1 MATNHYFNH
10 YGTNTPDQRLVESI
24 VIESI
29 KSFGIDVHYMPRTQ
43 VNTDSI
49 FGEDRISKFEDARM
63 VEVYVKSIDG
73 FEGDGTFVS
82 NFGLEVRDQITFT
95 ISRRRFIDLN
105 FETGNRD
112 KEPLEGDLIFFPLS
126 DSLFEIKHVQDTN
139 VFYQMGGLQTF
150 DLVCELFEYAD
161 EAIDTGIAALDQIEI
176 DHSYSIKFTL
186 GAGTGTYTVG
196 ESVYQGSTGYSNA
209 TIKGEIFGVTG
220 TDLVYKNL
228 LTEGGDNLVREDGNS
243 YVSEGAVTDTSEYTT
258 LTIGNIIGAFSDS
271 SKIFEFPYSFKQEDG
286 DTTSDSILLED
297 ESLTTPNS
305 SATGKLMIETTASY
319 VVSSFDDKTISTG
332 ASTGVQADPYAN
344 NVAIE
349 TVADSILD
357 FSEGNPF
364 SEGTGY

>member
-29 KSFGIDVHYMPRTQ
+29 KSFGIDVHYMPRTE

-63 VEVYVKSIDG
+63 VEVYIKSIDG

-161 EAIDTGIAALDQIEI
+161 EAIDTGIEELDKIEREE
-176 DHSYSIKFTL
+176 SYSIKFTL
-186 GAGTGTYTVG
+186 GTGAGTFTVG
-196 ESVYQGSTGYSNA
+196 EQVYQGSTGYANSA
-209 TIKGEIFGVTG
+209 IKGEVFDWNSSTS
-220 TDLVYKNL
+220 L
-228 LTEGGDNLVREDGNS
+228 LTV
-243 YVSEGAVTDTSEYTT
+243 
-258 LTIGNIIGAFSDS
+258 GNIIGTFDEDNQMYEYPFS
-271 SKIFEFPYSFKQEDG
+271 IALED
-286 DTTSDSILLED
+286 DTTLLLDD
-297 ESLTTPNS
+297 ETTNTPNS
-305 SATGKLMIETTASY
+305 STEGKLFFESGASY
-319 VVSSFDDKTISTG
+319 ATTSVGDDKEIPND
-332 ASTGVQADPYAN
+332 AYAN
-344 NVAIE
+344 NVGIE

-357 FSEGNPF
+357 FTEGNPF
-364 SEGTGY
+364 SEGSGY

>member
-10 YGTNTPDQRLVESI
+10 YGTDTPDQRLVENI

-29 KSFGIDVHYMPRTQ
+29 KSFGIDVHYMPRTE

-63 VEVYVKSIDG
+63 VEVYIKSIDG

-95 ISRRRFIDLN
+95 IARRRFIDLN

-161 EAIDTGIAALDQIEI
+161 EAIDTGIEELDKIEREE
-176 DHSYSIKFTL
+176 SYSIKFTL
-186 GAGTGTYTVG
+186 GTGAGTFTVG
-196 ESVYQGSTGYSNA
+196 EQVYQGSTGYANSA
-209 TIKGEIFGVTG
+209 IKGEVFDWNSSTS
-220 TDLVYKNL
+220 L
-228 LTEGGDNLVREDGNS
+228 LTV
-243 YVSEGAVTDTSEYTT
+243 
-258 LTIGNIIGAFSDS
+258 GNIIGTFDEDNQMYEYPFS
-271 SKIFEFPYSFKQEDG
+271 IALED
-286 DTTSDSILLED
+286 DTTLLLED
-297 ESLTTPNS
+297 ETTNTPNS
-305 SATGKLMIETTASY
+305 STEGKLFFESGASY
-319 VVSSFDDKTISTG
+319 ATTSVGDDKEISTD
-332 ASTGVQADPYAN
+332 AYAN
-344 NVAIE
+344 NVGIE

-357 FSEGNPF
+357 FTEGNPF
-364 SEGTGY
+364 SEGSGY

>member
-10 YGTNTPDQRLVESI
+10 YGTDTPDQKLVENI

-29 KSFGIDVHYMPRTQ
+29 KSFGIDVHYMPRTE

-49 FGEDRISKFEDARM
+49 YGEDRISKFEDARM
-63 VEVYVKSIDG
+63 VEVYIKSIDG

-95 ISRRRFIDLN
+95 IARRRFIDLN

-161 EAIDTGIAALDQIEI
+161 EAIDTGVEELDKIEREE
-176 DHSYSIKFTL
+176 SYSIKFTL
-186 GAGTGTYTVG
+186 GTGAGTFTVG
-196 ESVYQGSTGYSNA
+196 EQVYQGSTGYANSS
-209 TIKGEIFGVTG
+209 TKGEVFDWNSSTS
-220 TDLVYKNL
+220 L
-228 LTEGGDNLVREDGNS
+228 LTV
-243 YVSEGAVTDTSEYTT
+243 
-258 LTIGNIIGAFSDS
+258 GNIIGTFD
-271 SKIFEFPYSFKQEDG
+271 EDNQMYEYPYSIALED
-286 DTTSDSILLED
+286 DTTLLLED
-297 ESLTTPNS
+297 ETTNTPNS
-305 SATGKLMIETTASY
+305 STEGKLFFESGASY
-319 VVSSFDDKTISTG
+319 ATTSFDDKEIATD
-332 ASTGVQADPYAN
+332 AYAN
-344 NVAIE
+344 NVGIE
-349 TVADSILD
+349 TVADGILD

>member
-10 YGTNTPDQRLVESI
+10 YGTDTPDQRLVENI

-29 KSFGIDVHYMPRTQ
+29 KSFGIDVHYMPRTE

-63 VEVYVKSIDG
+63 VEVYIKSIDG

-95 ISRRRFIDLN
+95 IARRRFQELN
-105 FETGNRD
+105 FETGHRD

-161 EAIDTGIAALDQIEI
+161 EAIDTGIEELDKIEREE
-176 DHSYSIKFTL
+176 SYSIKFTL
-186 GAGTGTYTVG
+186 GTGAGTFTVG
-196 ESVYQGSTGYSNA
+196 EQVYQGSTGYANSA
-209 TIKGEIFGVTG
+209 IKGEVFDWNSSTS
-220 TDLVYKNL
+220 L
-228 LTEGGDNLVREDGNS
+228 LTV
-243 YVSEGAVTDTSEYTT
+243 
-258 LTIGNIIGAFSDS
+258 GNIIGTFDEDNQMYEYPFS
-271 SKIFEFPYSFKQEDG
+271 IALED
-286 DTTSDSILLED
+286 DTTLLLED
-297 ESLTTPNS
+297 ETTNTPNS
-305 SATGKLMIETTASY
+305 STEGKLFFESGASY
-319 VVSSFDDKTISTG
+319 ATTSVGDDKEISND
-332 ASTGVQADPYAN
+332 AYAN
-344 NVAIE
+344 NVGIE

-357 FSEGNPF
+357 FTEGNPF
-364 SEGTGY
+364 SEGSGY

>member
-29 KSFGIDVHYMPRTQ
+29 KSFGIDVHYMPRTE

-63 VEVYVKSIDG
+63 VEVYIKSIDG

-95 ISRRRFIDLN
+95 IARRRFIDLN

-161 EAIDTGIAALDQIEI
+161 EAIDTGIDELDKIEREESYTIEFALG
-176 DHSYSIKFTL
+176 SGS
-186 GAGTGTYTVG
+186 GTYNVG
-196 ESVYQGSTGYSNA
+196 ENVYQGTSGYANSS
-209 TIKGEIFGVTG
+209 IKGEVSNWDSG
-220 TDLVYKNL
+220 TSKLKLINVIG
-228 LTEGGDNLVREDGNS
+228 TFSTSDNIYES
-243 YVSEGAVTDTSEYTT
+243 
-258 LTIGNIIGAFSDS
+258 
-271 SKIFEFPYSFKQEDG
+271 PYSIQ
-286 DTTSDSILLED
+286 LED
-297 ESLTTPNS
+297 DSTLLLDDEDIGTPNS
-305 SATGKLMIETTASY
+305 STEGKPIWESTASFAI
-319 VVSSFDDKTISTG
+319 STFDDQEQST
-332 ASTGVQADPYAN
+332 DPSAN

-349 TVADSILD
+349 TVADSIID
-357 FSEGNPF
+357 FTEGNPF
-364 SEGTGY
+364 SEGNI

>member
-10 YGTNTPDQRLVESI
+10 YGTDTPDQKLVENI

-29 KSFGIDVHYMPRTQ
+29 KSFGIDVHYMPRTE

-63 VEVYVKSIDG
+63 VEVYIKSIDG

-161 EAIDTGIAALDQIEI
+161 EAIDTGIEELDKIEREE
-176 DHSYSIKFTL
+176 SYSIKFTL
-186 GAGTGTYTVG
+186 GTGAGTFTVG
-196 ESVYQGSTGYSNA
+196 EQVYQGSTGYANSA
-209 TIKGEIFGVTG
+209 IKGEVFDWNSSTS
-220 TDLVYKNL
+220 L
-228 LTEGGDNLVREDGNS
+228 LTVGNIVGTFDEDYQMYQYPYS
-243 YVSEGAVTDTSEYTT
+243 IALEDDTT
-258 LTIGNIIGAFSDS
+258 LLLD
-271 SKIFEFPYSFKQEDG
+271 DG
-286 DTTSDSILLED
+286 TTN
-297 ESLTTPNS
+297 TPNS
-305 SATGKLMIETTASY
+305 STEGKLFFESGASY
-319 VVSSFDDKTISTG
+319 ATTSVGDDKEISTD
-332 ASTGVQADPYAN
+332 AYAN
-344 NVAIE
+344 NVGIE

-357 FSEGNPF
+357 FTEGNPF
-364 SEGTGY
+364 SEGSGY

>member
-29 KSFGIDVHYMPRTQ
+29 KSFGIDVHYMPRTE

-63 VEVYVKSIDG
+63 VEVYIKSIDG

-95 ISRRRFIDLN
+95 IARRRFIDLN

-161 EAIDTGIAALDQIEI
+161 EAIDTGIDELDKIEREQ
-176 DHSYSIKFTL
+176 SYSIKFTL
-186 GAGTGTYTVG
+186 GTGAGTFTVG
-196 ESVYQGSTGYSNA
+196 EQVYQGSTGYANSA
-209 TIKGEIFGVTG
+209 IKGEVFDWNSSTS
-220 TDLVYKNL
+220 L
-228 LTEGGDNLVREDGNS
+228 LTV
-243 YVSEGAVTDTSEYTT
+243 
-258 LTIGNIIGAFSDS
+258 GNIIGTFD
-271 SKIFEFPYSFKQEDG
+271 EDNQMYEYPYSIALEDG
-286 DTTSDSILLED
+286 TTLLLED
-297 ESLTTPNS
+297 ETTNTPNS
-305 SATGKLMIETTASY
+305 STEGKLFFESGASY
-319 VVSSFDDKTISTG
+319 ATTSFDDKVISTD
-332 ASTGVQADPYAN
+332 AFAN
-344 NVAIE
+344 NVGIE

-357 FSEGNPF
+357 FTEGNPF

>member
-10 YGTNTPDQRLVESI
+10 YGTDTPDQKLVESI

-29 KSFGIDVHYMPRTQ
+29 KSFGIDVHYMPRTE

-63 VEVYVKSIDG
+63 VEVYIKSIDG

-95 ISRRRFIDLN
+95 IARRRFTELN

-161 EAIDTGIAALDQIEI
+161 EAIDTGIEELDKIEREE
-176 DHSYSIKFTL
+176 SFSIKFTL
-186 GAGTGTYTVG
+186 GTGAGTFTVG
-196 ESVYQGSTGYSNA
+196 EQVYQGSTGYANSS
-209 TIKGEIFGVTG
+209 IKGEVFDWNSSTS
-220 TDLVYKNL
+220 L
-228 LTEGGDNLVREDGNS
+228 LTV
-243 YVSEGAVTDTSEYTT
+243 
-258 LTIGNIIGAFSDS
+258 GNIIGTFD
-271 SKIFEFPYSFKQEDG
+271 EDNQMYEYPYSIALED
-286 DTTSDSILLED
+286 DTTLLLED
-297 ESLTTPNS
+297 ETTNTPNS
-305 SATGKLMIETTASY
+305 STEGKLFFESGASY
-319 VVSSFDDKTISTG
+319 ATTSFDDKVIPNDS
-332 ASTGVQADPYAN
+332 YAN
-344 NVAIE
+344 NVGIE
-349 TVADSILD
+349 TVADGILD

>member
-10 YGTNTPDQRLVESI
+10 FGTNTPEQKLIESI

-49 FGEDRISKFEDARM
+49 FGEDRISQFNDARV
-63 VEVYVKSIDG
+63 VEMYIKSVDG

-95 ISRRRFIDLN
+95 VSRRRFTELN
-105 FETGNRD
+105 FEGNNRD
-112 KEPLEGDLIFFPLS
+112 KEPKEGDLIFFPLT
-126 DSLFEIKHVQDTN
+126 DSLLQIMHVQGTN
-139 VFYQMGGLQTF
+139 VFYQTGALQTF

-161 EAIDTGIAALDQIEI
+161 EAIDTGVAKLDQIEI
-176 DHSYSIKFTL
+176 DNSYSIKFTL
-186 GAGTGTYTVG
+186 GTGTGTYTVG

-209 TIKGEIFGVTG
+209 TVKGEIFAVTG
-220 TDLVYKNL
+220 TALEYKNL
-228 LTEGGDNLVREDGNS
+228 LTEGGDNLVREDGNA
-243 YVSEGAVTDTSEYTT
+243 YVSEGAVTDDSEYTT
-258 LTIGNIIGAFSDS
+258 LTIGNIIGTFSDS
-271 SKIFEFPYSFKQEDG
+271 GKIYEYPYSFKQEDG
-286 DTTSDSILLED
+286 DGTSDSILLED

-332 ASTGVQADPYAN
+332 ASEGAQTDLYAN
-344 NVAIE
+344 NVGIE
-349 TVADSILD
+349 TVADDILD

>member
-10 YGTNTPDQRLVESI
+10 YGTDTPDQKLVENI

-29 KSFGIDVHYMPRTQ
+29 KSFGIDVHYMPRTE

-63 VEVYVKSIDG
+63 VEVYIKSIDG

-95 ISRRRFIDLN
+95 IARRRFIDLN

-150 DLVCELFEYAD
+150 DLVCELFEYGD
-161 EAIDTGIAALDQIEI
+161 EAIDTGIEELDKIEREE
-176 DHSYSIKFTL
+176 SYSIKFTL
-186 GAGTGTYTVG
+186 GTGAGTFTVG
-196 ESVYQGSTGYSNA
+196 EQVYQGSTGYANSA
-209 TIKGEIFGVTG
+209 IKGEVFDWNSSTS
-220 TDLVYKNL
+220 L
-228 LTEGGDNLVREDGNS
+228 LTV
-243 YVSEGAVTDTSEYTT
+243 
-258 LTIGNIIGAFSDS
+258 GNIIGTFDEDNQMYEYPFS
-271 SKIFEFPYSFKQEDG
+271 IALED
-286 DTTSDSILLED
+286 DTTLLLED
-297 ESLTTPNS
+297 ETTNTPNS
-305 SATGKLMIETTASY
+305 STEGKLFFESGASY
-319 VVSSFDDKTISTG
+319 ATTSFDDKEIATD
-332 ASTGVQADPYAN
+332 AYAN
-344 NVAIE
+344 NVGIE
-349 TVADSILD
+349 TVADGILD

>member
-29 KSFGIDVHYMPRTQ
+29 KSFGIDVHYMPRTE

-63 VEVYVKSIDG
+63 VEVYIKSIDG

-95 ISRRRFIDLN
+95 IARRRFIDLN

-150 DLVCELFEYAD
+150 DLVCELFEYSD
-161 EAIDTGIAALDQIEI
+161 EAIDTGIEELDKIEREE
-176 DHSYSIKFTL
+176 SYSIKFTL
-186 GAGTGTYTVG
+186 GTGAGTFTVG
-196 ESVYQGSTGYSNA
+196 EQVYQGSTGYANSA
-209 TIKGEIFGVTG
+209 IKGEVFDWNSSTS
-220 TDLVYKNL
+220 L
-228 LTEGGDNLVREDGNS
+228 LTV
-243 YVSEGAVTDTSEYTT
+243 
-258 LTIGNIIGAFSDS
+258 GNIIGTFDEDNQMYEYPFS
-271 SKIFEFPYSFKQEDG
+271 IALED
-286 DTTSDSILLED
+286 DTTLLLDD
-297 ESLTTPNS
+297 ETTNTPNS
-305 SATGKLMIETTASY
+305 STEGKLFFESGASY
-319 VVSSFDDKTISTG
+319 ATTSVGDDKEIPND
-332 ASTGVQADPYAN
+332 AYAN
-344 NVAIE
+344 NVGIE
-349 TVADSILD
+349 TVADDILD
-357 FSEGNPF
+357 FTEGNPF

>member
-10 YGTNTPDQRLVESI
+10 YGTDTPDQKLVESI

-29 KSFGIDVHYMPRTQ
+29 KSFGIDVHYMPRTE

-63 VEVYVKSIDG
+63 VEVYIKSIDG

-95 ISRRRFIDLN
+95 IARRRFIDLN

-161 EAIDTGIAALDQIEI
+161 EAIDTGIEELDKIEREE
-176 DHSYSIKFTL
+176 SYSIKFTL
-186 GAGTGTYTVG
+186 GTGAGTFTVG
-196 ESVYQGSTGYSNA
+196 EQVYQGSTGYANSA
-209 TIKGEIFGVTG
+209 IKGEVFDWNSSTS
-220 TDLVYKNL
+220 L
-228 LTEGGDNLVREDGNS
+228 LTV
-243 YVSEGAVTDTSEYTT
+243 
-258 LTIGNIIGAFSDS
+258 GNIIGTFDEDNQMYEYPFS
-271 SKIFEFPYSFKQEDG
+271 IALED
-286 DTTSDSILLED
+286 DTTLLLED
-297 ESLTTPNS
+297 ETTNTPNS
-305 SATGKLMIETTASY
+305 STEGKLFFESGASY
-319 VVSSFDDKTISTG
+319 ATTSVGDDKEISND
-332 ASTGVQADPYAN
+332 AYAN
-344 NVAIE
+344 NVGIE
-349 TVADSILD
+349 TVADGILD

>member
-10 YGTNTPDQRLVESI
+10 YGTDTPDQKLVENI

-29 KSFGIDVHYMPRTQ
+29 KSFGIDVHYMPRTE

-49 FGEDRISKFEDARM
+49 YGEDRISKFEDARM
-63 VEVYVKSIDG
+63 VEMYIKSIDG

-95 ISRRRFIDLN
+95 IARRRFLELN

-161 EAIDTGIAALDQIEI
+161 EAIDTGIEELDKIEREE
-176 DHSYSIKFTL
+176 SYSIKFTL
-186 GAGTGTYTVG
+186 GTGAGTFTVG
-196 ESVYQGSTGYSNA
+196 EQVYQGSTGYANSA
-209 TIKGEIFGVTG
+209 IKGEVFDWNSSTS
-220 TDLVYKNL
+220 L
-228 LTEGGDNLVREDGNS
+228 LTVGNIVGTFDEDNQMYEYPFSIALED
-243 YVSEGAVTDTSEYTT
+243 DTT
-258 LTIGNIIGAFSDS
+258 L
-271 SKIFEFPYSFKQEDG
+271 
-286 DTTSDSILLED
+286 LLED
-297 ESLTTPNS
+297 ETTNTPNS
-305 SATGKLMIETTASY
+305 STEGKLFFESGASY
-319 VVSSFDDKTISTG
+319 ATTSFDDKVISTD
-332 ASTGVQADPYAN
+332 AYAN
-344 NVAIE
+344 NVGIE
-349 TVADSILD
+349 TVADDILD
-357 FSEGNPF
+357 FTEGNPF

>member
-10 YGTNTPDQRLVESI
+10 YGTDTPDQKLVENI

-29 KSFGIDVHYMPRTQ
+29 KSFGIDVHYMPRTE

-49 FGEDRISKFEDARM
+49 YGEDRISKFEDARM
-63 VEVYVKSIDG
+63 VEVYIKSIDG

-95 ISRRRFIDLN
+95 IARRRFTELN

-161 EAIDTGIAALDQIEI
+161 EAIDTGIEELDKIEREE
-176 DHSYSIKFTL
+176 SYSIKFTL
-186 GAGTGTYTVG
+186 GTGAGTFTVG
-196 ESVYQGSTGYSNA
+196 EQVYQGSTGYANSS
-209 TIKGEIFGVTG
+209 IKGEVFDWNSSTS
-220 TDLVYKNL
+220 L
-228 LTEGGDNLVREDGNS
+228 LTV
-243 YVSEGAVTDTSEYTT
+243 
-258 LTIGNIIGAFSDS
+258 GNIIGTFDEDNQMYEYPFS
-271 SKIFEFPYSFKQEDG
+271 IALED
-286 DTTSDSILLED
+286 DTTLLLED
-297 ESLTTPNS
+297 ETTNTPNS
-305 SATGKLMIETTASY
+305 STEGKLFFESGASY
-319 VVSSFDDKTISTG
+319 ATTSFDDKVISTD
-332 ASTGVQADPYAN
+332 AYAN
-344 NVAIE
+344 NVGIE
-349 TVADSILD
+349 PVADGILD

>member
-10 YGTNTPDQRLVESI
+10 YGTDTPDQRLVENI

-29 KSFGIDVHYMPRTQ
+29 KSFGIDVHYMPRTE

-63 VEVYVKSIDG
+63 VEVYIKSIDG

-95 ISRRRFIDLN
+95 IARRRFQELN

-161 EAIDTGIAALDQIEI
+161 EAIDTGIEELDKIEREE
-176 DHSYSIKFTL
+176 SFSIKFTL
-186 GAGTGTYTVG
+186 GTGAGTFTVG
-196 ESVYQGSTGYSNA
+196 EQVYQGSTGYANSS
-209 TIKGEIFGVTG
+209 IKGEVFDWNSSTS
-220 TDLVYKNL
+220 L
-228 LTEGGDNLVREDGNS
+228 LTVGNIVGTFDEDNQMYEYPFSIALED
-243 YVSEGAVTDTSEYTT
+243 DTT
-258 LTIGNIIGAFSDS
+258 L
-271 SKIFEFPYSFKQEDG
+271 
-286 DTTSDSILLED
+286 LLED
-297 ESLTTPNS
+297 GTTNTPNS
-305 SATGKLMIETTASY
+305 STEGKPFFESGASY
-319 VVSSFDDKTISTG
+319 ATTSVGDDKEIPND
-332 ASTGVQADPYAN
+332 AYAN
-344 NVAIE
+344 NVGIE
-349 TVADSILD
+349 TVADGILD

>member
-29 KSFGIDVHYMPRTQ
+29 KSFGIDVHYMPRTE
-43 VNTDSI
+43 VNTDAI

-63 VEVYVKSIDG
+63 VEVYIKSIDG

-95 ISRRRFIDLN
+95 IARRRFIDLN

-161 EAIDTGIAALDQIEI
+161 EAIDTGIDELDKIEREE
-176 DHSYSIKFTL
+176 SYTIEFTL
-186 GAGTGTYTVG
+186 GSGSGTYNVG
-196 ESVYQGSTGYSNA
+196 ENVYQGTSGYANSS
-209 TIKGEIFGVTG
+209 IKGEVSNWDSG
-220 TDLVYKNL
+220 TSKLKLINVIG
-228 LTEGGDNLVREDGNS
+228 TFSTSDNIYES
-243 YVSEGAVTDTSEYTT
+243 
-258 LTIGNIIGAFSDS
+258 
-271 SKIFEFPYSFKQEDG
+271 PYSIQ
-286 DTTSDSILLED
+286 LED
-297 ESLTTPNS
+297 DSTLLLDDESTSTPNS
-305 SATGKLMIETTASY
+305 STEGKPIWESTASFAI
-319 VVSSFDDKTISTG
+319 STFDDQEQST
-332 ASTGVQADPYAN
+332 DPSAN

-349 TVADSILD
+349 TVADSIID
-357 FSEGNPF
+357 FTEGNPF
-364 SEGTGY
+364 SEGNI

>member
-29 KSFGIDVHYMPRTQ
+29 KSFGIDVHYMPRTE

-63 VEVYVKSIDG
+63 VEVYIKSIDG

-95 ISRRRFIDLN
+95 IARRRFIDLN

-161 EAIDTGIAALDQIEI
+161 EAIDTGIDKLDKIEREQ
-176 DHSYSIKFTL
+176 SYSIKFTL
-186 GAGTGTYTVG
+186 GTGAGTFTVG
-196 ESVYQGSTGYSNA
+196 EQVYQGSTGYANSA
-209 TIKGEIFGVTG
+209 IKGEVFDWNSSTS
-220 TDLVYKNL
+220 L
-228 LTEGGDNLVREDGNS
+228 LTV
-243 YVSEGAVTDTSEYTT
+243 
-258 LTIGNIIGAFSDS
+258 GNIIGTFDEDNQMYEYPFS
-271 SKIFEFPYSFKQEDG
+271 IALEDG
-286 DTTSDSILLED
+286 TTLLLD
-297 ESLTTPNS
+297 DGTTNTPNS
-305 SATGKLMIETTASY
+305 STEGKPYFESSATYSI
-319 VVSSFDDKTISTG
+319 SSFDMQKSATDTQ
-332 ASTGVQADPYAN
+332 ASNQLIEQEAD
-344 NVAIE
+344 AI
-349 TVADSILD
+349 ID
-357 FSEGNPF
+357 FTEGNPF
-364 SEGTGY
+364 GSL

>member
-10 YGTNTPDQRLVESI
+10 YGTDTPDQKLVENI

-29 KSFGIDVHYMPRTQ
+29 KSFGIDVHYMPRTE

-49 FGEDRISKFEDARM
+49 YGEDRISKFEDARM
-63 VEVYVKSIDG
+63 VEVYIKSIDG

-95 ISRRRFIDLN
+95 IARRRFIDLN

-150 DLVCELFEYAD
+150 DLVCELFEYGD
-161 EAIDTGIAALDQIEI
+161 EAIDTGIEELDKIEREE
-176 DHSYSIKFTL
+176 SYSIKFTL
-186 GAGTGTYTVG
+186 GTGAGTFTVG
-196 ESVYQGSTGYSNA
+196 EQVYQGSTGYANSS
-209 TIKGEIFGVTG
+209 IKGEVFDWNSSTS
-220 TDLVYKNL
+220 L
-228 LTEGGDNLVREDGNS
+228 LTV
-243 YVSEGAVTDTSEYTT
+243 
-258 LTIGNIIGAFSDS
+258 GNIVGTFDEDNQMYEYPFS
-271 SKIFEFPYSFKQEDG
+271 IALED
-286 DTTSDSILLED
+286 DPTLLLED
-297 ESLTTPNS
+297 E
-305 SATGKLMIETTASY
+305 
-319 VVSSFDDKTISTG
+319 TISTD
-332 ASTGVQADPYAN
+332 AYAN
-344 NVAIE
+344 NVGIE
-349 TVADSILD
+349 TVADGILD

>member
-10 YGTNTPDQRLVESI
+10 YGTDTPDQRLVENI

-29 KSFGIDVHYMPRTQ
+29 KSFGIDVHYMPRTE

-63 VEVYVKSIDG
+63 VEVYIKSIDG

-95 ISRRRFIDLN
+95 IARRRFIDLN

-161 EAIDTGIAALDQIEI
+161 EAIDTGIEELDKIEREE
-176 DHSYSIKFTL
+176 SFSIKFTL
-186 GAGTGTYTVG
+186 GTGAGTFTVG
-196 ESVYQGSTGYSNA
+196 EQVYQGSTGYANSS
-209 TIKGEIFGVTG
+209 IKGEVFDWNSSTS
-220 TDLVYKNL
+220 L
-228 LTEGGDNLVREDGNS
+228 LTVGNIVGTFDEDNQMYEYPYSIALED
-243 YVSEGAVTDTSEYTT
+243 DTT
-258 LTIGNIIGAFSDS
+258 L
-271 SKIFEFPYSFKQEDG
+271 
-286 DTTSDSILLED
+286 LLED
-297 ESLTTPNS
+297 ETTNTPNS
-305 SATGKLMIETTASY
+305 STEGKLFFESGASY
-319 VVSSFDDKTISTG
+319 ATTSFDDKVISTD
-332 ASTGVQADPYAN
+332 AYAN
-344 NVAIE
+344 NVGIE
-349 TVADSILD
+349 TVADGILD

-364 SEGTGY
+364 SEGSGY

>member
-29 KSFGIDVHYMPRTQ
+29 KSYGIDVHYMPRTE

-63 VEVYVKSIDG
+63 VEVYIKSIDG

-95 ISRRRFIDLN
+95 IARRRFQELN

-161 EAIDTGIAALDQIEI
+161 EAIDTGIEELDKIEREE
-176 DHSYSIKFTL
+176 SYSIKFTL
-186 GAGTGTYTVG
+186 GTGAGTFTVG
-196 ESVYQGSTGYSNA
+196 EQVYQGSTGYGNSS
-209 TIKGEIFGVTG
+209 IKGEVFDWNSSTS
-220 TDLVYKNL
+220 L
-228 LTEGGDNLVREDGNS
+228 LTV
-243 YVSEGAVTDTSEYTT
+243 
-258 LTIGNIIGAFSDS
+258 GNIIGTFDEDNQMYEYPFS
-271 SKIFEFPYSFKQEDG
+271 IALED
-286 DTTSDSILLED
+286 DTTLLLED
-297 ESLTTPNS
+297 ETTNTPNS
-305 SATGKLMIETTASY
+305 STEGKLFFESGASY
-319 VVSSFDDKTISTG
+319 ATTSFDDKVISTD
-332 ASTGVQADPYAN
+332 AYAN
-344 NVAIE
+344 NVGIE
-349 TVADSILD
+349 TVGDSILD
-357 FSEGNPF
+357 FKEGNPF
-364 SEGTGY
+364 SEGSGY

>member
-10 YGTNTPDQRLVESI
+10 YGTDTPDQKLVENI

-29 KSFGIDVHYMPRTQ
+29 KSFGIDVHYMPRTE

-63 VEVYVKSIDG
+63 VEVYIKSIDG

-95 ISRRRFIDLN
+95 IARRRFQELN
-105 FETGNRD
+105 FETGHRD

-161 EAIDTGIAALDQIEI
+161 EAIDTGIEELDKIEREE
-176 DHSYSIKFTL
+176 SYSIKFTL
-186 GAGTGTYTVG
+186 GTGAGTFTVG
-196 ESVYQGSTGYSNA
+196 EQVYQGSTGYANSA
-209 TIKGEIFGVTG
+209 IKGEVFDWNSSTS
-220 TDLVYKNL
+220 L
-228 LTEGGDNLVREDGNS
+228 LTV
-243 YVSEGAVTDTSEYTT
+243 
-258 LTIGNIIGAFSDS
+258 GNIIGTFD
-271 SKIFEFPYSFKQEDG
+271 EDNQMYEYPYSIALED
-286 DTTSDSILLED
+286 DTTLLLED
-297 ESLTTPNS
+297 ETTNTPNS
-305 SATGKLMIETTASY
+305 STEGKLFFESGASY
-319 VVSSFDDKTISTG
+319 ATTSFDDKVISTD
-332 ASTGVQADPYAN
+332 AYAN
-344 NVAIE
+344 NVGIE

-357 FSEGNPF
+357 FTEGNPF

>member
-10 YGTNTPDQRLVESI
+10 YGTDTPDQKLVESI

-29 KSFGIDVHYMPRTQ
+29 KSFGIDVHYMPRTE

-49 FGEDRISKFEDARM
+49 YGEDRISKFEDARM
-63 VEVYVKSIDG
+63 VEVYIKSIDG

-95 ISRRRFIDLN
+95 IARRRFTELN

-161 EAIDTGIAALDQIEI
+161 EAIDTGIEELDKIEREE
-176 DHSYSIKFTL
+176 SYSIKFTL
-186 GAGTGTYTVG
+186 GTGAGTFTVG
-196 ESVYQGSTGYSNA
+196 EQVYQGSTGYANSS
-209 TIKGEIFGVTG
+209 IKGEVFDWNSSTS
-220 TDLVYKNL
+220 L
-228 LTEGGDNLVREDGNS
+228 LTV
-243 YVSEGAVTDTSEYTT
+243 
-258 LTIGNIIGAFSDS
+258 GNIIGTFD
-271 SKIFEFPYSFKQEDG
+271 EDNQMYEYPYSIALED
-286 DTTSDSILLED
+286 DTTLLLED
-297 ESLTTPNS
+297 ETTNTPNS
-305 SATGKLMIETTASY
+305 STEGKLFFESGASY
-319 VVSSFDDKTISTG
+319 ATTSFDDKVIPNDS
-332 ASTGVQADPYAN
+332 YAN
-344 NVAIE
+344 NVGIE
-349 TVADSILD
+349 TVADGILD

>member
-29 KSFGIDVHYMPRTQ
+29 KSFGIDVHYMPRTE
-43 VNTDSI
+43 VNTDAI

-63 VEVYVKSIDG
+63 VEVYIKSIDG

-95 ISRRRFIDLN
+95 IARRRFIDLN

-161 EAIDTGIAALDQIEI
+161 EAIDTGIDKLDKIEREQ
-176 DHSYSIKFTL
+176 SYSIKFTL
-186 GAGTGTYTVG
+186 GTGAGTFTVG
-196 ESVYQGSTGYSNA
+196 EQVYQGSTGYANSA
-209 TIKGEIFGVTG
+209 IEGEVFDWNSSTS
-220 TDLVYKNL
+220 L
-228 LTEGGDNLVREDGNS
+228 LTV
-243 YVSEGAVTDTSEYTT
+243 
-258 LTIGNIIGAFSDS
+258 GNIIGTFDEDNQMYEYPFS
-271 SKIFEFPYSFKQEDG
+271 IALED
-286 DTTSDSILLED
+286 DTTLLLD
-297 ESLTTPNS
+297 DGTTNTPNS
-305 SATGKLMIETTASY
+305 STEGKLFFESGASY
-319 VVSSFDDKTISTG
+319 ATTSFDDKVISTD
-332 ASTGVQADPYAN
+332 AFAN
-344 NVAIE
+344 NVGIE
-349 TVADSILD
+349 TVADDILD
-357 FSEGNPF
+357 FTEGNPF

>member
-10 YGTNTPDQRLVESI
+10 YGTDTPDQKLVENI

-29 KSFGIDVHYMPRTQ
+29 KSFGIDVHYMPRTE

-49 FGEDRISKFEDARM
+49 YGEDRISKFEDARM
-63 VEVYVKSIDG
+63 VEVYIKSIDG

-95 ISRRRFIDLN
+95 IARRRFQDLN

-161 EAIDTGIAALDQIEI
+161 EAIDTGIEELDKIEREE
-176 DHSYSIKFTL
+176 SYSIKFTL
-186 GAGTGTYTVG
+186 GTGAGTFTVG
-196 ESVYQGSTGYSNA
+196 EQVYQGSTGYANSS
-209 TIKGEIFGVTG
+209 IKGEVFDWNSSTS
-220 TDLVYKNL
+220 L
-228 LTEGGDNLVREDGNS
+228 LTV
-243 YVSEGAVTDTSEYTT
+243 
-258 LTIGNIIGAFSDS
+258 GNIIGTFD
-271 SKIFEFPYSFKQEDG
+271 EDNQMYEYPYSIALED
-286 DTTSDSILLED
+286 DTTLLLED
-297 ESLTTPNS
+297 ETTNTPNS
-305 SATGKLMIETTASY
+305 STEGKLFFESGASY
-319 VVSSFDDKTISTG
+319 ATTSFDDKVIPNDS
-332 ASTGVQADPYAN
+332 YAN
-344 NVAIE
+344 NVGIE
-349 TVADSILD
+349 TVADGILD

>member
-1 MATNHYFNH
+1 MATNQYFNH

-29 KSFGIDVHYMPRTQ
+29 KSFGIDVHYMPRTE

-63 VEVYVKSIDG
+63 VEVYIKSIDG

-161 EAIDTGIAALDQIEI
+161 EAIDTGIDELDKIEREESYTIEFALG
-176 DHSYSIKFTL
+176 SGS
-186 GAGTGTYTVG
+186 GTYNVG
-196 ESVYQGSTGYSNA
+196 ENVYQGTSGYANSS
-209 TIKGEIFGVTG
+209 IKGEISNWDSG
-220 TDLVYKNL
+220 TSKLKLINVIG
-228 LTEGGDNLVREDGNS
+228 TFSTSDNIYES
-243 YVSEGAVTDTSEYTT
+243 
-258 LTIGNIIGAFSDS
+258 
-271 SKIFEFPYSFKQEDG
+271 PYSIQ
-286 DTTSDSILLED
+286 LED
-297 ESLTTPNS
+297 DSTLLLDDEDTNTPNS
-305 SATGKLMIETTASY
+305 STEGKPIWESTASFAI
-319 VVSSFDDKTISTG
+319 STFDDQEQST
-332 ASTGVQADPYAN
+332 DPSAN
-344 NVAIE
+344 NVGIE
-349 TVADSILD
+349 TVADSIID
-357 FSEGNPF
+357 FTEGNPF
-364 SEGTGY
+364 SEGNI

>member
-10 YGTNTPDQRLVESI
+10 YGTDTPDQKLVESI

-29 KSFGIDVHYMPRTQ
+29 KSFGIDVHYMPRTE

-63 VEVYVKSIDG
+63 VEVYIKSIDG

-95 ISRRRFIDLN
+95 IARRRFIDLN

-161 EAIDTGIAALDQIEI
+161 EAIDTGIDELDKIEREQ
-176 DHSYSIKFTL
+176 SYSIKFTL
-186 GAGTGTYTVG
+186 GTGAGTFTVG
-196 ESVYQGSTGYSNA
+196 EQVYQGSTGYANSA
-209 TIKGEIFGVTG
+209 IKGEVFDWNSSTS
-220 TDLVYKNL
+220 L
-228 LTEGGDNLVREDGNS
+228 LTV
-243 YVSEGAVTDTSEYTT
+243 
-258 LTIGNIIGAFSDS
+258 GNIIGTFDEDNQMYEHPFS
-271 SKIFEFPYSFKQEDG
+271 IALED
-286 DTTSDSILLED
+286 DTTLLLED
-297 ESLTTPNS
+297 ETTNTPNS
-305 SATGKLMIETTASY
+305 STEGKLFFESGASY
-319 VVSSFDDKTISTG
+319 ATTSFDDKVISTD
-332 ASTGVQADPYAN
+332 AYAN
-344 NVAIE
+344 NVGIE

-357 FSEGNPF
+357 FTEGNPF